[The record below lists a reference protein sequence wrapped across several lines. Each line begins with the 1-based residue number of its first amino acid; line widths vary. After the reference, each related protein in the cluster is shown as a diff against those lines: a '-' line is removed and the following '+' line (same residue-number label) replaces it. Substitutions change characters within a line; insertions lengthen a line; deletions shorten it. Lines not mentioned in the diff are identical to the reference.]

1 MTFKACKQVIPLS
14 QDLDFTGERFTP
26 ECVREIRYEHI
37 HRYALVADWI
47 VGLKVLDAAC
57 GEGYGSHLLA
67 AKAAEVNGIDV
78 SFEAIAHAQSRYS
91 APNLE
96 FIEADCC
103 KTPFAD
109 SSFDCI
115 ISFETLE
122 HLQDQQALLSEFR
135 RILKPTGFLIISTP
149 DKAIYTDQMGY
160 DNPYHVSELYKPEFE
175 ALLAGFFPAV
185 RMLGQKLGF
194 HSMIWPLQKSA
205 EQQVVMQQESAENI
219 NRLHH
224 PSANPVYLLAICA
237 NADNDLPSYAQSL
250 FLFDD
255 AAESVYQHYNHEI
268 RRNME
273 TGQILQELESRVE
286 SLEAELSAARVKT
299 NHNVTTQPSRSWLSR
314 VLQKLKG

>member
-1 MTFKACKQVIPLS
+1 MS

-26 ECVREIRYEHI
+26 ECIREIRYEHI

-47 VGLKVLDAAC
+47 AGLRVLDAAC

-67 AKAAEVNGIDV
+67 AKAAEVIGIDV
-78 SFEAIAHAQSRYS
+78 SFEAITHAQSRYS

-103 KTPFAD
+103 KTSLAD

-122 HLQDQQALLSEFR
+122 HLQDQQALLTEFR
-135 RILKPTGFLIISTP
+135 RILRPTGFLIISTP
-149 DKAIYTDQMGY
+149 DKAIYTDRMGY
-160 DNPYHVSELYKPEFE
+160 DNPYHVSELYQQEFE
-175 ALLAGFFPAV
+175 ELLAGFFPAV

-194 HSMIWPLQKSA
+194 HSMIWPLQKSVG
-205 EQQVVMQQESAENI
+205 QQVLMQQESAENI
-219 NRLHH
+219 NHIHH
-224 PSANPVYLLAICA
+224 PAANPVYLLATCA
-237 NADNDLPSYAQSL
+237 NSVNDLPSYDQSL

-286 SLEAELSAARVKT
+286 SLQAELSAARVKT
-299 NHNVTTQPSRSWLSR
+299 KHNVTIQPSRNWLSR